1 MMITTNGKIR
11 VEVVIRREEIL
22 KRCAFLQ
29 NSALCIKMIIISV
42 SLSIFYISLLGS
54 GGGAIER
61 EKILWQ
67 RNFYGFPKFTKNSS

>member
-1 MMITTNGKIR
+1 MTITTNREIR

-29 NSALCIKMIIISV
+29 NSVPCIKMIIISV

-54 GGGAIER
+54 NSGTIER
-61 EKILWQ
+61 EKILRQ
-67 RNFYGFPKFTKNSS
+67 RGFFKFTKNSS